1 MRVLAAVLALAL
13 APPAWAESPLVDEL
27 RVAVVSYHQN
37 PGRIDTLRANLTDAA
52 KADPDVD
59 TLLALAHV
67 CFIWGDVRAR
77 TPDEKLDAYE
87 QGRQAAKRAVD
98 LAPKNALAH
107 FWYGTN
113 TGRWGQTKGVVRS
126 LFLLPTVKQESQTVL
141 AIDPNFA
148 PGYALAGN
156 VYIEVPVLF
165 GGDLDRGE
173 QMFRKGLALAP
184 RFTAMRLGL
193 ARTLIKKGRFAE
205 ARTELQAVL
214 DEKAPDNIADWTM
227 KDSRRA
233 RELLDSIREKS

>member
-1 MRVLAAVLALAL
+1 MRDRRVRIAAPIGAQEHCRHADVHAVAFIARHPDPGIPTNVDDLIPGGA
-13 APPAWAESPLVDEL
+13 AEICRSG
-27 RVAVVSYHQN
+27 VAGFSYSN
-37 PGRIDTLRANLTDAA
+37 
-52 KADPDVD
+52 
-59 TLLALAHV
+59 
-67 CFIWGDVRAR
+67 
-77 TPDEKLDAYE
+77 
-87 QGRQAAKRAVD
+87 
-98 LAPKNALAH
+98 
-107 FWYGTN
+107 
-113 TGRWGQTKGVVRS
+113 
-126 LFLLPTVKQESQTVL
+126 
-141 AIDPNFA
+141 

-214 DEKAPDNIADWTM
+214 DEKAPDNIADWTV